1 MHQYHHYR
9 QHTGQLTW
17 NNSLIVCQLTFA
29 MRFSDTGMG
38 RALRWALMAIRSLVT
53 ALEMAACIVGEKARG
68 VDDVG
73 WSAST
78 STRTYRRDPG
88 ACKCARTIGTT
99 SQHTCW
105 VERPGPA

>member
-1 MHQYHHYR
+1 MHQYHHSQATHR
-9 QHTGQLTW
+9 PTHMEQFPDHMPTNTRDKILRHWDGLRLEVGLDGHQ
-17 NNSLIVCQLTFA
+17 IVG
-29 MRFSDTGMG
+29 D
-38 RALRWALMAIRSLVT
+38 

-78 STRTYRRDPG
+78 LTRTYRRDPG
-88 ACKCARTIGTT
+88 TCKCARTIGTT

-105 VERPGPA
+105 VES

>member
-1 MHQYHHYR
+1 
-9 QHTGQLTW
+9 
-17 NNSLIVCQLTFA
+17 
-29 MRFSDTGMG
+29 
-38 RALRWALMAIRSLVT
+38 MAIRSLATV
-53 ALEMAACIVGEKARG
+53 LEMAACIVGEKARG
-68 VDDVG
+68 VDNVG

-105 VERPGPA
+105 VERPGPASQGLSTLRGGYCHDSFLELSPI